1 LHNLP
6 PFKIYVIYSI
16 KKWVNCCHM
25 SLPTLINLIF
35 LIPPLDLN
43 AGQTS
48 FPSRF
53 KYVPFVLP
61 IDLG

>member
-1 LHNLP
+1 
-6 PFKIYVIYSI
+6 
-16 KKWVNCCHM
+16 M